1 MKKIIKT
8 ILKRAAFAMLS
19 LFIVLMMCA
28 AVVVILEGSKP

>member
-8 ILKRAAFAMLS
+8 ILTRIAFAVLS

-28 AVVVILEGSKP
+28 LVVALLNGSKP